1 MPEITITGA
10 GDDVIEIDGDAQD
23 EFYFYAD
30 DGRQGH
36 LTFSDGT
43 VMKVWYEGGTRLW
56 RIQEG
61 AIGAAAIVHV
71 EAAQQYPGDPA
82 YRRDFAT
89 VSGSISWIEVASDG
103 GRGPRRVEIPTRQRD

>member
-1 MPEITITGA
+1 MAEFTITGA
-10 GDDVIEIDGDAQD
+10 GDDIIEIDGAVQE
-23 EFYFYAD
+23 EFYFYAR

-43 VMKVWYEGGTRLW
+43 TMEIWYEGSTCLW
-56 RIQEG
+56 RIREG
-61 AIGAAAIVHV
+61 AIGTEAIVHV
-71 EAAQQYPGDPA
+71 EAAQRYPSDPA

-89 VSGSISWIEVASDG
+89 VKGAISWIEVASDG